1 MDTLVPI
8 PKLGVIMSQGL
19 SHIPDQPALF
29 ESMIFQ
35 GGYILTQ
42 PMANAGINLLVM
54 TGDDNCLL
62 GKTELNRMAE

>member
-1 MDTLVPI
+1 
-8 PKLGVIMSQGL
+8 MSQGL
-19 SHIPDQPALF
+19 SHIPYPPALF
-29 ESMIFQ
+29 ESMIFRLSHLVGYVSFW

-62 GKTELNRMAE
+62 GKTEFNRMAE